1 MGSLTG
7 PFVIFIGLEVGSFF
21 PRGVP
26 QFRLGV
32 KRRHNHG
39 ENRKIPMTLH
49 RFFGLPRSVSSWSP
63 AVLLALTLCFGMPSR
78 QGAASEFDVLK
89 YFTTTEGAHPFSDIV
104 QGSDNMLYGTT
115 VTGNNSTDHDTIFK
129 VNTDGSGFTVLK
141 NFDSSTTGAN
151 CYGGVISGSDGVLYG
166 ATYYGGTNDMGT
178 VFKMNEDGTDFV
190 VLKNFDATTTGGRSY
205 SRLLEVDKVLY
216 GTTYVGGSGDAGTV
230 FKMNTDGTGF
240 TVLKH
245 FNNTTTGGHP
255 TSGLIMG
262 LDGALYGAAYHG
274 GSFLSGTIF
283 KLETDG
289 SGFTVLKHLNV
300 ATTGGYP
307 GGLLLQGT
315 NEALYGVTSAGGS
328 FDAGTL
334 FTLATDGTGFTILR
348 HFNTFPDGAYPQA
361 GLIEGTEGKLYGTTL
376 RGGTFDWGTVFEMNL
391 DGTGYRVLKR
401 FDYSTTGGFVFGGL
415 VRESHGALFGA
426 AAYGGPDEFGTLY
439 RLAPGPNQDPTAVA
453 SADQTMVITHEL
465 VTFDGSA
472 SSDPDGDELTY
483 AWTLIDHP
491 RETAAEII
499 DPTTAHPTIEP
510 DIAGDYKVM
519 LTVTDCLGAVS
530 STTVTVT
537 AVDP

>member
-1 MGSLTG
+1 
-7 PFVIFIGLEVGSFF
+7 
-21 PRGVP
+21 
-26 QFRLGV
+26 
-32 KRRHNHG
+32 
-39 ENRKIPMTLH
+39 
-49 RFFGLPRSVSSWSP
+49 
-63 AVLLALTLCFGMPSR
+63 MPSR
-78 QGAASEFDVLK
+78 ECAASEFDVLK

-129 VNTDGSGFTVLK
+129 LNTDGSGFTVLK

-166 ATYYGGTNDMGT
+166 ATYYGGTNDIGT
-178 VFKMNEDGTDFV
+178 VFKMNEDGTGFV

-230 FKMNTDGTGF
+230 FKLNTDGTGF

-255 TSGLIMG
+255 TAGVIMG
-262 LDGALYGAAYHG
+262 LDGSLYGTAYHG
-274 GSFLSGTIF
+274 GNFLSGTIF

-307 GGLLLQGT
+307 AGRLLQGT
-315 NEALYGVTSAGGS
+315 NEALYGAASEGGS

-348 HFNTFPDGAYPQA
+348 HFNTFPDGAFPQA
-361 GLIEGTEGKLYGTTL
+361 GLIEGTEGKLYGTAL

-439 RLAPGPNQDPTAVA
+439 HLVPGPNQDPTAVA
-453 SADQTMVITHEL
+453 SVDQTQVITHEV

-483 AWTLIDHP
+483 SWTLIDHP
-491 RETAAEII
+491 RETAAEIL
-499 DPTTAHPTIEP
+499 DPGTAHPTLEP
-510 DIAGDYKVM
+510 DTAGDYKVM
-519 LTVTDCLGAVS
+519 LTVTDVLGAES